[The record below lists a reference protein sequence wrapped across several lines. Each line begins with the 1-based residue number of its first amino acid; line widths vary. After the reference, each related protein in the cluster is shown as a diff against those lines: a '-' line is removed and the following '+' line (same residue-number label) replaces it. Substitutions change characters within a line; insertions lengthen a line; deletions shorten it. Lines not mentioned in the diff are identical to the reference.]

1 MMGGLRLCLL
11 RSALVLGSSTLCALV
26 FAAWSQWWRSQVLVF
41 VFQIDLGRSIST
53 STFDSGINSVTSGQ
67 TVPTDLSIAQRSTA
81 LYTESSN
88 SGTSSLGSNLANGSG
103 SQLVDQ
109 AKFHDNEASAKEDPS
124 HSASTLGDSLATSA
138 DVNQAKK
145 PQPHYSAASDQA
157 DSSHSASIAEHSPAS
172 SSASTQTEGS
182 EVNTTA
188 SKTEF
193 AKASPSTVAGS
204 GPTSMLANSSR
215 IAVLVSGLTLE
226 DGETKA
232 VLWTLFDGMVA
243 GLLRS
248 GWVPDLHFCI
258 GRNGNRE
265 TIEMLVTKATVSKYS
280 HVEMQFFDVVASGQ
294 FSRYCACYR
303 SSKEAAKKQQRHY
316 VFWIRTRPD
325 IIFGFVDLPRTAS
338 QACLHARLRF
348 VGGLQKMSC
357 QSTTQQGSNCRFAAK
372 SGPCLILDDQF
383 AIVPASLAD
392 DFFGWSTSGNSN
404 PTIYS
409 HPGTCT
415 QSRWP
420 ETRLTAWVLKNK
432 LRVCPLGM
440 PDSGA
445 NFNIALHKRRISFNV
460 ACDLSKTY
468 TCGENNL
475 PYAEW
480 WAAVLKKG
488 DKDG

>member
-1 MMGGLRLCLL
+1 
-11 RSALVLGSSTLCALV
+11 
-26 FAAWSQWWRSQVLVF
+26 VLVF

-67 TVPTDLSIAQRSTA
+67 TVPTDLSIAQRSTG
-81 LYTESSN
+81 YK
-88 SGTSSLGSNLANGSG
+88 G
-103 SQLVDQ
+103 
-109 AKFHDNEASAKEDPS
+109 AKLHDNEASAKEDPS

-226 DGETKA
+226 DRETKA
-232 VLWTLFDGMVA
+232 VLWTLFDGMVS

-392 DFFGWSTSGNSN
+392 DFFGWSTSGKSN
-404 PTIYS
+404 PTMYS

-415 QSRWP
+415 QQHFP

-445 NFNIALHKRRISFNV
+445 NFNIALHKFANKQTSFNV
-460 ACDLSKTY
+460 DAACDLSKPH
-468 TCGENNL
+468 TCGGNNL

>member
-1 MMGGLRLCLL
+1 
-11 RSALVLGSSTLCALV
+11 
-26 FAAWSQWWRSQVLVF
+26 VLVF
-41 VFQIDLGRSIST
+41 VFQIDLGRSIGT
-53 STFDSGINSVTSGQ
+53 STFGSGINSVTSGQ

-124 HSASTLGDSLATSA
+124 HSASTLG
-138 DVNQAKK
+138 
-145 PQPHYSAASDQA
+145 AASDQA

-172 SSASTQTEGS
+172 SSASTQTERS

-188 SKTEF
+188 SKTEV
-193 AKASPSTVAGS
+193 AKASHSTVAGS

-232 VLWTLFDGMVA
+232 VLWTLFDGMVS

-357 QSTTQQGSNCRFAAK
+357 QSTTGKVSNCGFAAK
-372 SGPCLILDDQF
+372 SWPSLTLDDQF